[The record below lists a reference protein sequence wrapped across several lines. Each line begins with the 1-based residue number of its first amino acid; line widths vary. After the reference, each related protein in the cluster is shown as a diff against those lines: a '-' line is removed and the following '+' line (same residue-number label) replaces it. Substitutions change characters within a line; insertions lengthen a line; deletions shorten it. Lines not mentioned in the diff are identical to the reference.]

1 MDLERE
7 IKLAI
12 STGKVSFGR
21 NKTLKLLMNGKI
33 KAVIVASNIPKDVE
47 STLQHLS
54 QLSKIKIIKFNGNAN
69 ELGIACGKPFS
80 VSMLAIIDEGKSKIL
95 SG

>member
-1 MDLERE
+1 LDLEKE

-12 STGKVSFGR
+12 STGKVIFGR
-21 NKTLKLLMNGKI
+21 NKTLKLLRNGKT
-33 KAVIVASNIPKDVE
+33 KAIVVASNIPKDVE
-47 STLQHLS
+47 STLLHLS
-54 QLSKIKIIKFNGNAN
+54 QLANVKVIRFNGNAV

-80 VSMLAIIDEGKSKIL
+80 VSMLAILDEGKSKIL